1 MSEIVLT
8 GEVGSVPIEIAGAP
22 EQQDDEEQD
31 DDPGGGGHGGPPE
44 IRASKPR
51 TLRGLLKTG
60 GARIAVMRM

>member
-1 MSEIVLT
+1 MSEICLPL
-8 GEVGSVPIEIAGAP
+8 EAGSVAIEVAGAP
-22 EQQDDEEQD
+22 EQQDDEQQD